1 MDGGKEGECGASLR
15 HANGPN
21 AMSNCPETPYNNIV
35 YLLYNIYLCIMT
47 NTGSSKIQTAFR
59 LDNQLVN
66 RLKRK
71 ARMQGVSLNSLVEN
85 ELNRLAPPEPE
96 FPIID
101 GAIELTEEVIALGSY
116 IKEIPERAV
125 LLNDERAQYILNK

>member
-1 MDGGKEGECGASLR
+1 
-15 HANGPN
+15 
-21 AMSNCPETPYNNIV
+21 
-35 YLLYNIYLCIMT
+35 MT

-59 LDNQLVN
+59 LDNQLIN

-71 ARMQGVSLNSLVEN
+71 ARMQGVSLNTLVEN